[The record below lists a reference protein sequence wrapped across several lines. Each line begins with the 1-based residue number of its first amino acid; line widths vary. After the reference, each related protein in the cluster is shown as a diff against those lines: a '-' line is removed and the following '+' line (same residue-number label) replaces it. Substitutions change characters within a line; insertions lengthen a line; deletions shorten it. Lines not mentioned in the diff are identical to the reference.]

1 VVVISSLDLSRF
13 GDFSDELVTEIN
25 DLSDEGRVSLN
36 WSGSSDLG
44 EQVEDVVPWF
54 SLESLL
60 GVLLEVLRNLSHNLV
75 GRLLEER
82 GGLQS
87 LDDDLLSSLD
97 DVLGL
102 VVLRQLFSPF
112 SISEDLSLVDFSD
125 SLFDDGLEGE
135 LLISDSDLL
144 ISDGDLFVELSGK
157 GGDSGDG
164 SLDLIL

>member
-1 VVVISSLDLSRF
+1 M
-13 GDFSDELVTEIN
+13 
-25 DLSDEGRVSLN
+25 
-36 WSGSSDLG
+36 LG
-44 EQVEDVVPWF
+44 
-54 SLESLL
+54 
-60 GVLLEVLRNLSHNLV
+60 NLSHNLV
-75 GRLLEER
+75 GGLLEER

-112 SISEDLSLVDFSD
+112 RISQDLSLVDLSD

-144 ISDGDLFVELSGK
+144 ISDGDLLVELSGK